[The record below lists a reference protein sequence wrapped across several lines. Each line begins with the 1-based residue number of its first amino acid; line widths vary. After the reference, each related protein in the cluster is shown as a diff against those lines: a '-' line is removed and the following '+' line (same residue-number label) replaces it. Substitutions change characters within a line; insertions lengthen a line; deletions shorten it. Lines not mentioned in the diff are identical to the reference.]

1 MTLYKLQKYSFITE
15 QYVIAGRKVLLTDE
29 YRILKRGKSAGFVSF
44 NSTGLTSVIEK
55 AGKKSTLKKNTR
67 LCSFF
72 LFNSNRKSNRK
83 HRRKLCKIT
92 DIPVDETSSNCFT
105 PLICTK
111 SLTSYY
117 LD

>member
-55 AGKKSTLKKNTR
+55 AGKKSTLKKIR
-67 LCSFF
+67 VSAVFF
-72 LFNSNRKSNRK
+72 SL
-83 HRRKLCKIT
+83 
-92 DIPVDETSSNCFT
+92 IPTVKVIENIDENCVRS
-105 PLICTK
+105 LI
-111 SLTSYY
+111 YP
-117 LD
+117 